1 MAAEKR
7 ITVDER
13 MVAEKKND
21 CGKRMVVE
29 KGNMVFVGFS

>member
-13 MVAEKKND
+13 MVAEKKNG